1 VTVEG
6 NGIKKD
12 EIIDDRKDKSMT
24 LEELD
29 KKYVLQTYAR
39 DYTNFVKGV
48 GSTLYDES
56 GRDYIDF
63 ASGIAVNSVG
73 HGNEK
78 LVNAI
83 CEQAK
88 KIIHISNLQ
97 VIEPQAKLAQKIVE
111 LSGYDMGVFFAN
123 SGAEANE
130 GAIKIARKYGETKF
144 ENKRYKV
151 ITLEHSFHGRT
162 ITTVKATGQ
171 ESFHT
176 PHFSPYPAGFSYE
189 KSIEDVYKAIDDE
202 TVAVLIELVQGE
214 GGVQP
219 FEKEEIQKLA
229 AHLKENGV
237 LLIVDEVQT
246 GVYRTGEFL
255 ASNLYEIEPDIITL
269 AKGLG
274 GGVPIGAVMTRH
286 KDVFAPGDHGSTFGG
301 NYLSTA
307 AGLAVLEILSEL
319 YDSGVLHE
327 TLLYFEQ
334 KLKETAS
341 KYETLFD
348 KEVGLGMM
356 RGLRAKSA
364 EIQGN
369 IIKNCMKE
377 GLVILKAGRNTVRFL
392 PSLTIRKDEIDEGFK
407 RFETAISTL

>member
-1 VTVEG
+1 ME
-6 NGIKKD
+6 NN
-12 EIIDDRKDKSMT
+12 MT
-24 LEELD
+24 LEEMD
-29 KKYVLQTYAR
+29 KQYVLGTYAR

-48 GSTLYDES
+48 GSTLYDEN

-73 HGNEK
+73 HANPR
-78 LVNAI
+78 LTDAI

-97 VIEPQAKLAQKIVE
+97 VIEPQAKLAKRMVE

-130 GAIKIARKYGETKF
+130 GAIKIARKYGETNF
-144 ENKRYKV
+144 EKKRYKV

-176 PHFSPYPAGFSYE
+176 PHFSPYPDGFGYVP
-189 KSIEDVYKAIDDE
+189 SIEDVYDAIDDE
-202 TVAVLIELVQGE
+202 TIAVLLELVQGE

-219 FEKEEIQKLA
+219 FEKVQVQKLA
-229 AHLKENGV
+229 AHLKEKDV

-255 ASNLYEIEPDIITL
+255 ASNLYEIEPDIVTL

-274 GGVPIGAVMTRH
+274 GGVPIGAVMTKH
-286 KDVFAPGDHGSTFGG
+286 KDVLKPGDHGSTFGG

-307 AGLAVLEILSEL
+307 AGLAVLDILSEL
-319 YDSGVLHE
+319 YDSGTLHE

-334 KLKETAS
+334 KLQDVAARHPA
-341 KYETLFD
+341 LFE
-348 KEVGLGMM
+348 KEVGLGLM
-356 RGLRAKSA
+356 RGLRAKDA
-364 EIQGN
+364 KVQGD
-369 IIKNCMKE
+369 IIKQCMKE
-377 GLVILKAGRNTVRFL
+377 GLVVLKAGRNTVRFL
-392 PSLTIRKDEIDEGFK
+392 PSLTITKAEIDEGFK
-407 RFETAISTL
+407 RFEAALTSV

>member
-1 VTVEG
+1 ME
-6 NGIKKD
+6 IK
-12 EIIDDRKDKSMT
+12 MT
-24 LEELD
+24 LEEQD
-29 KKYVLQTYAR
+29 KQYVLQTYAR
-39 DYTNFVKGV
+39 NYTNFVKGV
-48 GSTLYDES
+48 GSTLYDEN
-56 GRDYIDF
+56 GKDYIDF
-63 ASGIAVNSVG
+63 ASGIGVNSVG
-73 HGNEK
+73 HGNDVLTK
-78 LVNAI
+78 AI
-83 CEQAK
+83 CEQAAN
-88 KIIHISNLQ
+88 IIHISNLQ
-97 VIEPQAKLAQKIVE
+97 VIAPQAKLAEKIVT
-111 LSGYDMGVFFAN
+111 LSGYDMGIFFAN

-144 ENKRYKV
+144 DAKRYKV

-176 PHFSPYPAGFSYE
+176 PHFSPYPDGFSYE

-219 FEKEEIQKLA
+219 FDKEEIQKLA
-229 AHLKENGV
+229 RHLKSKEI

-286 KDVFAPGDHGSTFGG
+286 KDILSAGDHGSTFGG

-307 AGLAVLEILSEL
+307 AGLTVLEILKPM
-319 YDSGVLHE
+319 YDEGLIDE
-327 TLLYFEQ
+327 TLIYFSQ
-334 KLKETAS
+334 KLKEMVS
-341 KYETLFD
+341 KYGDLFE
-348 KEVGLGMM
+348 KEVGLGLM
-356 RGLRAKSA
+356 RGLRAKNA

-369 IIKNCMKE
+369 IINNAMNE

-392 PSLTIRKDEIDEGFK
+392 PSITITKDEIDEGFV
-407 RFETAISTL
+407 RFEKVLDLL

>member
-1 VTVEG
+1 
-6 NGIKKD
+6 
-12 EIIDDRKDKSMT
+12 MT
-24 LEELD
+24 LEQQD
-29 KKYVLQTYAR
+29 KQYVLQTYAR

-48 GSTLYDES
+48 GATLYDEN
-56 GRDYIDF
+56 GKDYIDF
-63 ASGIAVNSVG
+63 AAGIAVNSVG
-73 HGNEK
+73 HANPK
-78 LVNAI
+78 LVAAL
-83 CEQAK
+83 CEQAQ

-130 GAIKIARKYGETKF
+130 GAIKIARKYGETRF

-176 PHFSPYPAGFSYE
+176 PHFSPYPEGFSYE
-189 KSIEDVYKAIDDE
+189 KTIADVYGAIDDE

-219 FEKEEIQKLA
+219 FEKEEVQALA
-229 AHLKENGV
+229 KHLKDKNI

-286 KDVFAPGDHGSTFGG
+286 KEVLSAGDHGSTFGG

-307 AGLAVLEILSEL
+307 AGLAVLDILQPLYESGELDEIL
-319 YDSGVLHE
+319 V
-327 TLLYFEQ
+327 YFTQ
-334 KLKETAS
+334 KLQEVAANYTH
-341 KYETLFD
+341 LFE
-348 KEVGLGMM
+348 KEVGLGLM
-356 RGLRAKSA
+356 RGLRAKTA
-364 EIQGN
+364 EIQVAV
-369 IIKNCMKE
+369 IKKSMKE
-377 GLVILKAGRNTVRFL
+377 GLVVLKAGRNTIRFL
-392 PSLTIRKDEIDEGFK
+392 PSLTISKNEINEGFK
-407 RFETAISTL
+407 RFENVLRTL

>member
-1 VTVEG
+1 ME
-6 NGIKKD
+6 
-12 EIIDDRKDKSMT
+12 RKMNLEQQDKQ
-24 LEELD
+24 
-29 KKYVLQTYAR
+29 YVLQTYAR

-48 GSTLYDES
+48 GSTLYDEE
-56 GRDYIDF
+56 GKDYIDF
-63 ASGIAVNSVG
+63 ASGIGVNSVG
-73 HGNEK
+73 HGNARLTK
-78 LVNAI
+78 AI
-83 CEQAK
+83 CEQANN
-88 KIIHISNLQ
+88 IIHISNLQ

-111 LSGYDMGVFFAN
+111 LSGYDMGIFFAN

-176 PHFSPYPAGFSYE
+176 PNFSPYPDGFSYE
-189 KSIEDVYKAIDDE
+189 KSIRDVYGAIDDE
-202 TVAVLIELVQGE
+202 TIAVLIELVQGE

-229 AHLKENGV
+229 TYLKSKDI

-255 ASNLYEIEPDIITL
+255 ASNLYAIEPDIITL

-274 GGVPIGAVMTRH
+274 GGVPIGAVMTKH
-286 KDVFAPGDHGSTFGG
+286 KEVLSAGDHGSTFGG

-307 AGLAVLEILSEL
+307 AGLAVLDVLKPM
-319 YDSGVLHE
+319 YDEGLIDE
-327 TLLYFEQ
+327 TLLYFSQ
-334 KLKETAS
+334 KLKALAS
-341 KYETLFD
+341 QYDNLFE
-348 KEVGLGMM
+348 KEVGLGLM

-364 EIQGN
+364 EIQGEV
-369 IIKNCMKE
+369 IKKSMLE
-377 GLVILKAGRNTVRFL
+377 GLVVLKAGRNTVRFL
-392 PSLTIRKDEIDEGFK
+392 PSITITKNEIDEGFK
-407 RFETAISTL
+407 RFEKVISTL